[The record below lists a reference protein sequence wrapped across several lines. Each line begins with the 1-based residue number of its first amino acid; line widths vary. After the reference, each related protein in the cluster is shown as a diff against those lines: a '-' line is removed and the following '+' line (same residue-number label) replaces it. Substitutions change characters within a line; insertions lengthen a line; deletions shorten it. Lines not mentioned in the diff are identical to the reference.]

1 MSLGD
6 KVKKLFAVALT
17 AGLALTTAATSAA
30 AQNEKITI
38 EGLFFLDRN
47 GDNTYSPDENVH
59 ANGPGVRIYVQGTNE
74 LVGSFP
80 AGPDGKFKAVLPKGP
95 TYAVN
100 NNDIYDFTTSKLG
113 YGTSESKSDANFPL
127 RGYFL
132 NGFTFVDSNGD
143 GVKQENEKT
152 HGGKVKVTG
161 KTQTGAAVNVEAEA
175 REDGSYLL
183 DLPIGDLTV
192 TAPEI
197 KKSGLALAKPKTD
210 HDIDWLT
217 GTRVLAPNVNDR
229 TQRVDL
235 RYFEAK
241 ADIAVASAITP
252 LKDTYTRG
260 EQIDLE
266 LTLSNKGDVPVA
278 PEVVLG
284 SFFAKL
290 VSHSDNVTVQP
301 GTDDDFRVV
310 SKILPGQQVEVA
322 LKIELDDVKYD
333 EVHAMVRFVYSGGL
347 PDVDHKNN
355 VVSTKIKVVEKAVT
369 SEPSAPSSTSQT
381 AAPTTTTTPAVAQAG
396 NKSGLASTGASPL
409 GFIGL
414 GALLLAAGTGAFFV
428 ARRRRS

>member
-1 MSLGD
+1 M
-6 KVKKLFAVALT
+6 KKHLAVVLT
-17 AGLALTTAATSAA
+17 AGLALTAAGTPAL
-30 AQNEKITI
+30 AQEDKITI

-47 GDNTYSPDENVH
+47 GDNTFTEGESVR
-59 ANGPGVRIYVQGTNE
+59 ANGNGVRIYVEGTNE

-80 AGPDGKFKAVLPKGP
+80 TGADGKFKAVLPKGP
-95 TYAVN
+95 KYAVN
-100 NNDIYDFTTSKLG
+100 NNDMYDFTTTKLG
-113 YGTSESKSDANFPL
+113 YETSESKSDANFPL
-127 RGYFL
+127 RGTFL
-132 NGFTFVDSNGD
+132 NGFTFVDANGD
-143 GVKQENEKT
+143 GVKQETEKT

-161 KTQTGAAVNVEAEA
+161 KTQTGADLNVEAEA
-175 REDGSYLL
+175 AADGSYLL

-192 TAPEI
+192 IAPEI

-210 HDIDWLT
+210 YDVDWLT
-217 GTRVLAPNVNDR
+217 GTRAVSPNLNDR
-229 TQRVDL
+229 TQRIDL

-241 ADIAVASAITP
+241 ADIAIASAITP
-252 LKDTYTRG
+252 LEDVYTRG
-260 EQIDLE
+260 EQIDLK

-301 GTDDDFRVV
+301 GTDDDFRVIN
-310 SKILPGQQVEVA
+310 KILPGQQIEVA
-322 LKIELDDVKYD
+322 LKIELDDIKYD
-333 EVHAMVRFVYSGGL
+333 EVHAMVRFIHSGGL

-369 SEPSAPSSTSQT
+369 SAPSAPSSTSQT
-381 AAPTTTTTPAVAQAG
+381 AAPTTTTTPAVTQAG

-409 GFIGL
+409 GFLGL
-414 GALLLAAGTGAFFV
+414 GALLLAAGAGAFFV